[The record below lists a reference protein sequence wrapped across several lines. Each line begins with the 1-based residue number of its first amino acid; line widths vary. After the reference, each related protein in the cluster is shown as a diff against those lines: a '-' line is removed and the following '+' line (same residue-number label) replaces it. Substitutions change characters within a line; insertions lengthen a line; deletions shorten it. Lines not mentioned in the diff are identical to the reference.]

1 MTQFVL
7 KTSRNLQNNYLNY
20 KMSSTASYD
29 TRLTQKLTTFLCTNN
44 EHVETKIKNI
54 LSSTITPN

>member
-44 EHVETKIKNI
+44 EHVETKI
-54 LSSTITPN
+54 